1 MIPISISGIDDTV
14 TINFFEKL
22 NITNEELISDFYFL
36 TILDEHRKCQIQIH
50 KNFWEKIKRD
60 KIIKKILE

>member
-14 TINFFEKL
+14 PINFFEKL

-36 TILDEHRKCQIQIH
+36 TILDQHGKCQIQIH
-50 KNFWEKIKRD
+50 KNFWKKIKRD
-60 KIIKKILE
+60 KIIKNILE

>member
-14 TINFFEKL
+14 SITFFEKL
-22 NITNEELISDFYFL
+22 NIIKEELISDFYFL
-36 TILDEHRKCQIQIH
+36 TILDQHGKCQIQIH